1 MDNSTKSVM
10 NMMRK
15 FNVTVVA
22 NDKLPTTITILE
34 KDYQST
40 WLKIDSLG
48 LKIIKIVEVTT

>member
-1 MDNSTKSVM
+1 
-10 NMMRK
+10 MRK

-22 NDKLPTTITILE
+22 NDKLQTTITILE

>member
-1 MDNSTKSVM
+1 
-10 NMMRK
+10 MRK

-48 LKIIKIVEVTT
+48 LKIIKIVEVTTLPLYMMGLGP

>member
-1 MDNSTKSVM
+1 MP
-10 NMMRK
+10 K

-22 NDKLPTTITILE
+22 IDKLPTTITIIE
-34 KDYQST
+34 KDYQSA